1 MPNGSGSAAG
11 DVGLARIGL
20 RILGAM
26 QLSAA
31 RGTTTECLAKR
42 SHRSWSA
49 GDRIHG
55 TRPSALAGIVQ
66 ASAPVLVE
74 RRDS

>member
-1 MPNGSGSAAG
+1 MPNGSGSAAR

-31 RGTTTECLAKR
+31 RGEEGARLT
-42 SHRSWSA
+42 
-49 GDRIHG
+49 
-55 TRPSALAGIVQ
+55 V
-66 ASAPVLVE
+66 
-74 RRDS
+74 